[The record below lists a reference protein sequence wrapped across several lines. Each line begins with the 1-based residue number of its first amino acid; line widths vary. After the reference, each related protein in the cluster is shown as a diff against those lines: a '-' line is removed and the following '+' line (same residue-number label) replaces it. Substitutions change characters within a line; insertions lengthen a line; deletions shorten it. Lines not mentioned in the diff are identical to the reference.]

1 MTGQNLAI
9 TFACMTI
16 LSGCANIGDSIRS
29 HLRGLPD
36 DTPKGYATYL
46 EAQDMLKEKNYSSAA
61 ILFCCAAELGYSKAN
76 SKCAQYSII
85 KASVDAQN
93 HPVKTKGYQI
103 SESSEQSTTAW
114 LMKLEICDAAQ
125 YGEPAKSMCKKIESL
140 SDAAVIKTVHNAKNQ
155 YFNDLN
161 KQRIR
166 SVKQKNQELNLK
178 LEEF

>member
-1 MTGQNLAI
+1 MSGQNLAI
-9 TFACMTI
+9 TFACITV

-46 EAQDMLKEKNYSSAA
+46 EAQDKLKEKNYSSAA

-93 HPVKTKGYQI
+93 RPIETKGYQI
-103 SESSEQSTTAW
+103 SESSKQSITAW

-155 YFNDLN
+155 YFNA
-161 KQRIR
+161 
-166 SVKQKNQELNLK
+166 VKNQRLKTLKEKDKDLTLK
-178 LEEF
+178 LEDF